1 MSQTINKSRLFNASC
16 FALITT
22 AFSFSI
28 RAGILPQLATDFNL
42 SGEQLGFI
50 NSMWFLGF
58 PIAMII
64 GGLVYH
70 TFGPKNIMM
79 VAFVCHALGIILT
92 LYPGL
97 LGGYTGL
104 LVSTFLIGI
113 GNGCTEAAC
122 NPMIADTYQGAE
134 MSKMLNRFHMWF
146 PGGIVVGSLLSFLF
160 THASK
165 GTLVEL
171 DGNMIQNG
179 IGSIANI
186 IIKLLTSLGSVITLG
201 WQTQIWLILIP
212 TLIYAY
218 LFWGQT
224 FPKSENA
231 NNMNVN
237 KSLKSAMPLFGIAT
251 VFTLVPYLCGLFG
264 IQNYLTDNAQILY
277 YIGLILCLIGVY
289 MSFGL
294 LYLFIFSCMAITAIT
309 EFGPQQ
315 WTGLIMSKSGA
326 SPMLILALVTGLM
339 AVIRYFAGPIVAKFD
354 QTGVLLGSA
363 IFAAI
368 GIYLFSTQTGSM
380 TYVAA
385 VFFAM
390 GVALFWPN
398 MIGFIAEKVP
408 LSGALGMSIVGGV
421 GMFSTS
427 IFQPIIGRWIDNS
440 KAEQTAAGLTGDV
453 MELAAGQ
460 STLSTMV
467 IFPLILIVAFAGLF
481 FYMRKNQAVK
491 VA

>member
-1 MSQTINKSRLFNASC
+1 MDQALNKDRLFLGSC

-42 SGEQLGFI
+42 TAEQLGYI

-58 PIAMII
+58 PISMVI

-70 TFGPKNIMM
+70 TVGPKNIMLT
-79 VAFVCHALGIILT
+79 AFVCHALGILLT
-92 LYPGL
+92 LYPQV

-122 NPMIADTYQGAE
+122 NPMIADAYQGSE

-146 PGGIVVGSLLSFLF
+146 PGGIVIGSLI
-160 THASK
+160 SK
-165 GTLVEL
+165 FMTDAG
-171 DGNMIQNG
+171 M
-179 IGSIANI
+179 
-186 IIKLLTSLGSVITLG
+186 G
-201 WQTQIWLILIP
+201 WQAQIWFIIIP

-224 FPKSENA
+224 FPKPKVAGVTSIGEN
-231 NNMNVN
+231 
-237 KSLKSAMPLFGIAT
+237 LKAMATPL
-251 VFTLVPYLCGLFG
+251 
-264 IQNYLTDNAQILY
+264 
-277 YIGLILCLIGVY
+277 YIF
-289 MSFGL
+289 MFA
-294 LYLFIFSCMAITAIT
+294 CMALTAIT

-326 SPMLILALVTGLM
+326 SPMIILALVTGVM
-339 AVIRYFAGPIVAKFD
+339 AVARYFAGPIVHKFD

-363 IFAAI
+363 ILATI
-368 GIYLFSTQTGSM
+368 GIYLFSTSTGGM

-385 VFFAM
+385 IFFAL
-390 GVALFWPN
+390 GVAYFWPN
-398 MIGFIAEKVP
+398 MVGFIAEKVP
-408 LSGALGMSIVGGV
+408 LSGALGMSIIGGV

-427 IFQPIIGRWIDNS
+427 IFQPIIGKWIDNS
-440 KAEQTAAGLTGDV
+440 KLEKTAAGLTGDE

-460 STLSTMV
+460 ATLSTMTM
-467 IFPLILIVAFAGLF
+467 FPLILVFAFTALYF
-481 FYMRKNQAVK
+481 WQKNAK
-491 VA
+491 KS